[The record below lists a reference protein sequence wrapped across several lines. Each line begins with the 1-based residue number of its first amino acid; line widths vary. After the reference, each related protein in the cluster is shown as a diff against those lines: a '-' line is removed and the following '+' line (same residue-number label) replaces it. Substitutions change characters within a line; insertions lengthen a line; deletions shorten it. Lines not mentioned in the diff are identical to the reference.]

1 MLQDAQFLGVL
12 AELRKAVTTIVCVAF
27 YPHETT
33 LIPRDGV
40 P

>member
-12 AELRKAVTTIVCVAF
+12 AELRKAVIIIVCVAF
-27 YPHETT
+27 HPHETI
-33 LIPRDGV
+33 LISRDGV